1 MSAFTVFPAIDLRRG
16 QVVRLKEGDPNQVTH
31 YGTDPLETARK
42 WLEAGAAWLHI
53 VNLDGAFGE
62 ESTLSLQ
69 ALQRITEL
77 AKSYSV
83 PVQFGGGMR
92 SQEAI
97 ERVLEMGVT
106 RAILGSAVIEEPQ
119 VLDNALKRW
128 GEEHMAVSLDAR
140 DGIILT
146 RGWQTSSQIQ
156 AADFA
161 TDLRI
166 RGLSWLVYTDVSRDG
181 LQIGINLDATCKIA
195 QVSGLNVIA
204 SGGVSGW
211 EDIRQAAD
219 AGLAG
224 IIVGRAL
231 YENKFTS
238 AHKLF
243 TFRQGKTEP
252 MEK

>member
-1 MSAFTVFPAIDLRRG
+1 
-16 QVVRLKEGDPNQVTH
+16 VRLKEGDPNQVTN
-31 YGTDPLETARK
+31 YGTDPLATARK
-42 WLEAGAAWLHI
+42 WLEAGATWLHI

-62 ESTLSLQ
+62 ESTLNLQ
-69 ALQRITEL
+69 ALQGITEL
-77 AKSYSV
+77 AKSYGV

-92 SQEAI
+92 SLETI

-106 RAILGSAVIEEPQ
+106 RAILGSVVIEDPQ
-119 VLDNALKRW
+119 VLDDALKRW
-128 GEEHMAVSLDAR
+128 GAECVAVSLDAR

-181 LQIGINLDATCKIA
+181 LQTGINLDATCKIA

-231 YENKFTS
+231 YENKFPS